1 MQVLLFIKVGLIAFV
16 LTVILIL
23 AGIVQVILHFK
34 IMKTTGKRLE
44 VMGKRYLNNLEFF
57 YGIEDIKL
65 FGWEE
70 MVIDRNMKMRDVEN
84 KYNRLEETYI
94 NVFKLVINLV
104 PVLSV
109 FLIFI
114 LLLVFEGRK
123 ELDTTLVYTIL
134 SLVGLTY

>member
-1 MQVLLFIKVGLIAFV
+1 
-16 LTVILIL
+16 
-23 AGIVQVILHFK
+23 
-34 IMKTTGKRLE
+34 
-44 VMGKRYLNNLEFF
+44 MGKRYLNNLEFF